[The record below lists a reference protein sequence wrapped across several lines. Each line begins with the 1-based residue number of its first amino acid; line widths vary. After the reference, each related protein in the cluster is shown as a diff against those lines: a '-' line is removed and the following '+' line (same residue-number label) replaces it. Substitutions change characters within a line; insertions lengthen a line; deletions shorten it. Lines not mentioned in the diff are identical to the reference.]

1 MNTVYTDPSKTPE
14 ERTRDLISKMTLEEK
29 IGQMC
34 QMDGNENAEFWIKE
48 RNIGS
53 FLHVTGEKAVNLQ
66 KMATEETRLGIP
78 LLFGI
83 DAIHGHAFHSG
94 ATVFPSQLAL
104 SSGWNPQLVEKVGNI
119 TAKEVSV
126 TGLHWTFSPVLCLAR
141 DARWGRV
148 DETFGEDPYLTGKL
162 AAAMIRGYQGE
173 DLSHPESILACA
185 KHFIAYGETQ
195 GARDASESDVSERKL
210 RSIFLPPFK
219 DAVDAGC
226 ATFMVAYQAIDGVP
240 CSANKWLL
248 KDVLKDELGFEGVVI
263 TDWDNVDHM
272 HNLQKIA
279 STIKESCEIAIK
291 AGNDMIMSTPN
302 FYENAVKLVKDGII
316 PESLIDDAC
325 SRILEIKFKLGLFD
339 HKRYPDSDKY
349 KIFMGCQEHIKASYE
364 SALESIVLLKNKDSI
379 LPISD
384 KIKKIAVVGPNAD
397 DVQAQLGDWSFGPR
411 YHPEIPTIE
420 YHPDYDISNIVT
432 ILEGIKKRAGKDFE
446 VYYEKGCHVI
456 DEKNENI
463 KGAVEIA
470 EKSDVVIAV
479 VGDTI
484 VLNGETRD
492 RTNLDLTGAQ
502 NELLKALKNTG
513 KPLIVVLINGK
524 PLTIPW
530 IKENADA
537 IVEAW
542 NPGTEGGNAVASVL
556 FGDYN
561 PCGKLSISFPKAVG
575 QQPVYYNQLPG
586 WHGGKYAD
594 MEPEPLFHFGYGL
607 SYTTFEYSELKTSK
621 AVIDCNE
628 NLVVSVLVKNT
639 GNMAGSETVQ
649 LYINDIYT
657 SVTTPVKELKG
668 FKKVFLNPGEIKTV
682 EFELPFMSFSF
693 VNTNCRKCLEPG
705 EFEIMVGGS
714 SKDEDLLKTIVAYQG
729 QLMEF

>member
-1 MNTVYTDPSKTPE
+1 MNAIYTDSSKSPK
-14 ERTRDLISKMTLEEK
+14 ERAQDLISKMTLEEK
-29 IGQMC
+29 VGQMC
-34 QMDGNENAEFWIKE
+34 QIDGNKDPEFWIKE

-53 FLHVTGEKAVNLQ
+53 FLHVTGDKAIRLQ
-66 KMATEETRLGIP
+66 KMAEEQTRFGIP

-94 ATVFPSQLAL
+94 ATVFPSQLGL
-104 SSGWNPQLVEKVGNI
+104 SSSWNPQLVEKVGEI

-148 DETFGEDPYLTGKL
+148 NETFGEDPHLAGKL

-219 DAVDAGC
+219 DAIDAGC
-226 ATFMVAYQAIDGVP
+226 ATFMTSYQAIDGLP

-248 KDVLKDELGFEGVVI
+248 KDLLKEELGFDGLVI
-263 TDWDNVDHM
+263 TDWDNVGHM
-272 HNLQKIA
+272 HNLQKTA
-279 STIKESCEIAIK
+279 SSIKESSEIAIK
-291 AGNDMIMSTPN
+291 CGNDMIMSTPD
-302 FYENAVKLVKDGII
+302 FFENAVELVNEGII
-316 PESLIDDAC
+316 PESLIDEAC
-325 SRILEIKFKLGLFD
+325 FKILEIKFKLGLFD
-339 HKRYPDSDKY
+339 HKRYPDTEKY
-349 KIFMGCQEHIKASYE
+349 KIFMGCKEHVETSYNI
-364 SALESIVLLKNKDSI
+364 ALESVVLLKNKDNV

-384 KIKKIAVVGPNAD
+384 KVKKIDVIGPNAD

-411 YHPEIPTIE
+411 SHPEIPTLE
-420 YHPDYDISNIVT
+420 YNADYDISNIVT
-432 ILEGIKKRAGKDFE
+432 ILDGIKKRAGKDFE
-446 VYYEKGCHVI
+446 VYYEKGCDVI
-456 DEKNENI
+456 DDEIENI
-463 KGAVEIA
+463 QGAVEIA
-470 EKSDVVIAV
+470 EKSDVIVAV

-492 RTNLDLTGAQ
+492 RANLDLTGAQ
-502 NELLKALKNTG
+502 EELLKALKDTG

-537 IVEAW
+537 IVEGW
-542 NPGTEGGNAVASVL
+542 NPGAEGGNAISSIL

-561 PCGKLSISFPKAVG
+561 PSGKLSISFPKAVG

-607 SYTTFEYSELKTSK
+607 SYTTFEYSDLKTSK
-621 AVIDCNE
+621 SVIDCDE
-628 NLVVSVLVKNT
+628 NLIVSVKIKNT
-639 GNMAGSETVQ
+639 GQMAGSEIVQ

-657 SVTTPVKELKG
+657 SLTTPIKELKA
-668 FKKVFLNPGEIKTV
+668 FKKVFLNAGETQTI
-682 EFELPFMSFSF
+682 EFKLSFESFSF
-693 VNTNCRKCLEPG
+693 INRNCKSCVEPG
-705 EFEIMVGGS
+705 KFEIMIGSS
-714 SKDEDLLKTIVAYQG
+714 SKDEHLLKTIVEYKG
-729 QLMEF
+729 DLKEL